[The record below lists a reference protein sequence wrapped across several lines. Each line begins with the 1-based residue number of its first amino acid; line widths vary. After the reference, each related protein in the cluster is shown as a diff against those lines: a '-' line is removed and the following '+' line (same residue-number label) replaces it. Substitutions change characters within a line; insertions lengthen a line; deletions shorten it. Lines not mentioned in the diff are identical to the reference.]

1 MLYLY
6 MRHDSFYTD
15 TTTHMCAVT
24 HWNNIYICAMTH
36 PYELLIHVS
45 DSWHTY
51 GYYINESPHT

>member
-1 MLYLY
+1 